1 MKNVV
6 QTNLAPSA
14 IGPYSQAVE
23 SAGLIFVSGQ
33 LPLDPDTSEIVSSD
47 VEEQTRRSIE
57 NIIGILKAAGAGVDD
72 VLKTTIFIKDMND
85 FPKVNKIYGQYFLNN
100 PPARATVEVSRL
112 PKDVLVEIEAVAY
125 RE

>member
-6 QTNLAPSA
+6 QTKLAPSA

-23 SAGLIFVSGQ
+23 LAGLIFVSGQ
-33 LPLDPDTSEIVSSD
+33 LPLDPNSLEIISSD

-57 NIIGILKAAGAGVDD
+57 NIIEILKAAGAGVDD

-85 FPKVNKIYGQYFLNN
+85 FPKVNNIYGQYFLNN

-112 PKDVLVEIEAVAY
+112 PKDVLVEIEAIAY
-125 RE
+125 RK